1 MKVARW
7 HAAKDIR
14 VEDIDE
20 PQVTP
25 GDIKI
30 KVAWTGICGSDLHEY
45 LAGPI
50 FIPVGENHPL
60 SHDKAPITMG
70 HEYCGEITELGDG
83 VEGFEIGD
91 RVAVEPIYHCGKCDA
106 CRDGK
111 YNLCKDLGFVGLSG
125 GAGGF
130 AAYSVVPA
138 HMAHK
143 MPDGL
148 SMEQGA
154 LVEPAAVAL
163 HAVRVSAFKAGDTA
177 AVFGA
182 GPIGLLVVEALRAA
196 GAAQVYVVEPSPER
210 RAKAMELGATR
221 AMDPTETDV
230 VAEIRAASGS
240 GVDVAFEVTGVPQ
253 VLAQVID
260 STRHEGQALIV
271 SIWESEAAFQPNTV
285 VLSERTIKG
294 TIGYRNVY
302 PAVMELMTRG
312 FFQAESLVTKR
323 IEIDDIVAEGFE
335 ALVSEKSQVKIL
347 VRAPS
352 D

>member
-1 MKVARW
+1 MKTARW

-30 KVAWTGICGSDLHEY
+30 NVALTGVCGSHLHGY

-50 FIPVGENHPL
+50 FVPVGENNLL

-70 HEYCGEITELGDG
+70 REYCGEITELGKG
-83 VEGFEIGD
+83 VEGFTVSD
-91 RVAVEPIYHCGKCDA
+91 RVAVEPIYSCGTCDA
-106 CRDGK
+106 CREGL
-111 YNLCKDLGFVGLSG
+111 YNLCKNLGFVDLSS

-143 MPDGL
+143 MPEGL

-163 HAVRVSAFKAGDTA
+163 HAVRVSAFKVGDTA
-177 AVFGA
+177 AVLGA

-196 GAAQVYVVEPSPER
+196 GEAEVYVVEPSPER
-210 RAKAMELGATR
+210 RATAMELDASR

-230 VAEIRAASGS
+230 VAEIRAATGS
-240 GVDVAFEVTGVPQ
+240 GVHVAFEMTGVPQ
-253 VLAQVID
+253 VLSQVID
-260 STRHEGQALIV
+260 CTRHEGQALIV
-271 SIWESEAAFQPNTV
+271 SIWEDDAAFPPNTV
-285 VLSERTIKG
+285 VLSERTIKV
-294 TIGYRNVY
+294 TIGYRNIY
-302 PAVMELMTRG
+302 PAVMELMTSG
-312 FFQAESLVTKR
+312 FFAAEPLVTNR
-323 IEIDDIVAEGFE
+323 IEIDDIVAEGFG
-335 ALVSEKSQVKIL
+335 ALSSEKSQGEFLVKGP
-347 VRAPS
+347 VA
-352 D
+352 